1 MWNSTQ
7 GSEITNTYRFLKQ
20 FCRGYGS
27 LSRRRSCT
35 NQEWMGLPLTSWD
48 IWNLPTRACSRD
60 PLVMRQVREQA
71 LPLELTVEAHANTLC
86 TAREIFS
93 KDGR

>member
-1 MWNSTQ
+1 
-7 GSEITNTYRFLKQ
+7 
-20 FCRGYGS
+20 
-27 LSRRRSCT
+27 
-35 NQEWMGLPLTSWD
+35 MGLPLTSWD